1 MGGIAIG
8 REQRELCPRLRAI
21 QEHKQRNYELLK
33 DRLSRG
39 LISVSLIVPPL
50 VPGSARIT
58 VDAQ

>member
-1 MGGIAIG
+1 MG
-8 REQRELCPRLRAI
+8 REQRELCPRLSAI

-39 LISVSLIVPPL
+39 LVSVSLIVPPL

-58 VDAQ
+58 VDTQ